1 MAKFLKKVQICLKGP
16 KFNIG
21 SKSCIDSDFRYL
33 RVKLIYFGP
42 KMEVW
47 VHLHVGISVF
57 GGGGNLWILS
67 VFRGQNW
74 RIYQFWGKN

>member
-1 MAKFLKKVQICLKGP
+1 MAKFLKKVQICWKGP

-42 KMEVW
+42 KVEVW

-57 GGGGNLWILS
+57 GGGLMDIVGI
-67 VFRGQNW
+67 
-74 RIYQFWGKN
+74 